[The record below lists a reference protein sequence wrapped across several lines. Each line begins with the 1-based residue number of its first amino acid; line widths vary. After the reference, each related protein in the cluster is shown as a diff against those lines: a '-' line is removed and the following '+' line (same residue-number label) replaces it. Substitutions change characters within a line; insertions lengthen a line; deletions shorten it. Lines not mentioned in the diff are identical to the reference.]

1 MAKSTDVV
9 RRFHHDERGGPAL
22 ETVLILAL
30 VSIPLTI
37 AIILFGRKVFDW
49 FQQWMKALG

>member
-1 MAKSTDVV
+1 LAKSTDVV